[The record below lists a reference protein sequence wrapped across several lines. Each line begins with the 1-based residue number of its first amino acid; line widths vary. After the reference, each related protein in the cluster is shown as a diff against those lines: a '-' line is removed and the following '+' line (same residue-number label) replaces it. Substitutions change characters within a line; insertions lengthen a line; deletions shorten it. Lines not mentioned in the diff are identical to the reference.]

1 MRRTPEVVI
10 DCHIDDLFAF
20 LADFTKAPRWASGI
34 VAVDQVAGEGPGPG
48 ARYDVV
54 RSVLGR
60 RRRTTVLC
68 AGWDP
73 PQRIAWREDGREVTY
88 ALESVWTA
96 TRVTARG
103 GSVRDLRGL
112 RRALEGR

>member
-1 MRRTPEVVI
+1 
-10 DCHIDDLFAF
+10 
-20 LADFTKAPRWASGI
+20 
-34 VAVDQVAGEGPGPG
+34 
-48 ARYDVV
+48 
-54 RSVLGR
+54 
-60 RRRTTVLC
+60 VLC